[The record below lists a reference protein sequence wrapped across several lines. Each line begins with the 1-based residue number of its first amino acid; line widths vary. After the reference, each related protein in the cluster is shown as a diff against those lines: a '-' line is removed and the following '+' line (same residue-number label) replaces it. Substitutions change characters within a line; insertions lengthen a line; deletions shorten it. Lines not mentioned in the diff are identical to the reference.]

1 MVERLSVR
9 VGSKDLTF
17 ETGRIAKQAHGAVF
31 VTQGDTAVL
40 TAVGVEPEP
49 RPGKDFFP
57 MTVEYR
63 EKSAAAGRIPGNFF
77 RRETRPGE
85 RETLVCRMTD
95 RPIRP
100 LFPKGFQN
108 ETQVFSTVFSADCVN
123 DPDVMSMNGVS
134 AALSISCIP
143 FNGPI
148 GAVRVALIDGQLV
161 VNPGMDEMDE
171 STLDIVMAGTKE
183 AITMV
188 EGRAVE
194 LSEDQML
201 EALEFGHGYVQQIC
215 DAIDEFKAR
224 AGVEKMPFDEPTLDP
239 EVVADVEALACDRLG
254 EVLFIPEKQQR
265 ADAHDALKDE
275 VLEKLAEKYGE
286 ERFEGCRA
294 DVKDAFKAAAKRIMR
309 MRVIDTS
316 VRVDGRALNEVRAI
330 TIEVGVLPR
339 THGSAL
345 FTRGETQ
352 ALVSTTLGTRRDE
365 QRCDLLSGEE
375 FQRFMLHYNFPPY
388 SVGEVRRIMGPGRRE
403 IGHGKLAERA
413 LECVIPNSEGDEFP
427 YTVRVLSDITE
438 SNGSSSMASVCGG
451 SLSLMDAGVP
461 IKSPVAGIAMGL
473 IKEGDEARVL
483 SDILGAEDHLGD
495 MDFKICGTRDGITA
509 FQMDC
514 KIAGVSGD
522 LMKQALLQAREGR
535 LHILDKMA
543 EAIAEPRAEISQ
555 YAPRITTIHIP
566 VDKIREIIGPG
577 GKVIREIQ
585 AKSGADIDI
594 EDDGTIN
601 VAAVDGE
608 SAEAAIEM
616 IRAITAEPEVGQL
629 YKGTV
634 TRIMPFGAFVAVMG
648 NKEGLV
654 HISEMAL
661 GHVREVEDVMNVGDE
676 VDVKVVEIDSMG
688 RVNLSKVE
696 AEHELG
702 LISEEDY
709 QQRQERQDRGPRG
722 GGGDRGGRGGG
733 DRGPRGGGGRGGGDR
748 GPRGG
753 GGRGGGD
760 RGPRG
765 GGGRGGGGGGR
776 R

>member
-1 MVERLSVR
+1 MVERLSIR
-9 VGSKDLTF
+9 VGSKDLNF

-31 VTQGDTAVL
+31 VTQGETAVL
-40 TAVGVEPEP
+40 TAVGVAPEA

-57 MTVEYR
+57 LTVEYR

-85 RETLVCRMTD
+85 REILVCRMTD

-100 LFPKGFQN
+100 LFPKGFLN
-108 ETQVFSTVFSADCVN
+108 ETQVFTTVFSADCVN
-123 DPDVMSMNGVS
+123 DPDIMSMNGVS

-143 FNGPI
+143 FKGPI
-148 GAVRVALIDGQLV
+148 GAVRVALIDGELV
-161 VNPGMDEMDE
+161 VNPDIDQMDE
-171 STLDIVMAGTKE
+171 STLDIVMAGTRE

-201 EALEFGHGYVQQIC
+201 EALEFGHSSVRDIC
-215 DAIDEFKAR
+215 DAIDEFKGR
-224 AGVEKMPFDEPTLDP
+224 AGVEKMPFEEPTLDP
-239 EVVADVEALACDRLG
+239 EVVTDVEALACDRLN
-254 EVLFIPEKQQR
+254 EVLFIAEKQR
-265 ADAHDALKDE
+265 RSDAHDALKDE
-275 VLEKLAEKYGE
+275 VLNKLAEKYGE
-286 ERFEGCRA
+286 ERFEERRA
-294 DVKDAFKAAAKRIMR
+294 DAKDAFKAAAKRIMR
-309 MRVIDTS
+309 LRVIDTS
-316 VRVDGRALNEVRAI
+316 VRVDGRALNEIRPI
-330 TIEVGVLPR
+330 TVEVGVLPR

-365 QRCDLLSGEE
+365 QRKDELTGEE

-403 IGHGKLAERA
+403 VGHGKLAERA
-413 LECVIPNSEGDEFP
+413 LECVIPNAEGDEFP

-461 IKSPVAGIAMGL
+461 IRTPVAGIAMGL
-473 IKEGDEARVL
+473 IKEGEEARVL

-495 MDFKICGTRDGITA
+495 MDFKVCGTKDGITA

-514 KIAGVSGD
+514 KIAGVSRD
-522 LMKQALLQAREGR
+522 LMEQALLQAKEGR
-535 LHILDKMA
+535 LHILGKMA
-543 EAIAEPRAEISQ
+543 EGIAEPRPEISQ
-555 YAPRITTIHIP
+555 HAPRITTIKIP

-585 AKSGADIDI
+585 ATSGADIDI

-608 SAEAAIEM
+608 GADAAIEM
-616 IRAITAEPEVGQL
+616 IHAITAEPEVGQL

-634 TRIMPFGAFVAVMG
+634 TRIMPFGAFVAVMPG
-648 NKEGLV
+648 KEGLV

-688 RVNLSKVE
+688 RVNLSKIE

-702 LISEEDY
+702 KISDEDY
-709 QQRQERQDRGPRG
+709 EQRQERQDRG
-722 GGGDRGGRGGG
+722 
-733 DRGPRGGGGRGGGDR
+733 GGGGRGGGR
-748 GPRGG
+748 
-753 GGRGGGD
+753 GGD

-765 GGGRGGGGGGR
+765 GGGRGGGGRGGDRGPRGGGGRGGDRGPRGGGGRGGGGR